1 MSAREIKQVTWKAE
15 PLGDLPSD
23 QVALL
28 AWLERRATADNLA
41 YALIHADDGVI
52 WGKFEDGRWSWSSD
66 AFPDVSPTLNAIT
79 LQQARLFGLKAEVFL
94 WRDAR
99 TLKGRVI
106 RDDLLG
112 DQECFDEPQLLWGKP
127 DGETRQGFQLM
138 REGAQ
143 GLLHAPP
150 AAIAAQ
156 GRLVTRNYIA
166 YDDEGCAYVKASRLV
181 IEQEK

>member
-1 MSAREIKQVTWKAE
+1 MSVREIKRVTWTAE
-15 PLGDLPSD
+15 SLGDLPAD
-23 QVALL
+23 QAALV
-28 AWLERRATADNLA
+28 AWLKQRAMEDDLT

-52 WGKFEDGRWSWSSD
+52 WGKFEHGRWSWSSD
-66 AFPDVSPTLNAIT
+66 AFPEVSPKLQWIT
-79 LQQARLFGLKAEVFL
+79 LQQARLFGLAAEVFI
-94 WRDAR
+94 WRDEGA
-99 TLKGRVI
+99 LKGRVI
-106 RDDLLG
+106 RDDMSG
-112 DQECFDEPQLLWGKP
+112 TQECFDEPQLLWGEP
-127 DGETRQGFQLM
+127 DGEARQGFQLM

-181 IEQEK
+181 IEREK

>member
-1 MSAREIKQVTWKAE
+1 MSVREIKRVTWTAE
-15 PLGDLPSD
+15 SLGDLPAD
-23 QVALL
+23 QAALV
-28 AWLERRATADNLA
+28 AWLKQRAMEDALT

-66 AFPDVSPTLNAIT
+66 AFPDISPALNAVT
-79 LQQARLFGLKAEVFL
+79 LQQARIFGPNVEVFI
-94 WRDAR
+94 WRDAGAL
-99 TLKGRVI
+99 TGRMI
-106 RDDLLG
+106 RDDMSG
-112 DQECFDEPQLLWGKP
+112 EQECFDEPQLLWGKR
-127 DGETRQGFQLM
+127 DGEARQGFQLM

-150 AAIAAQ
+150 AAIATQ

-181 IEQEK
+181 IEREK